1 MKTYYTVT
9 LAMLAGAAIGAAAV
23 NGLHAQAKAPLYVV
37 SELDV
42 TNPEAY
48 GKEYAPRAQALIK
61 ASGGRFL
68 AIGGVAG
75 AGAGKLTAFDGEAP
89 KRVTVQAWDSM
100 EQYQAYRNL
109 PAFKEA
115 RQIGEKYAKFHT
127 FAVEGVSQYRTH
139 HFESVERPSRL
150 AASHDS
156 NTPNFADDQSRLVI
170 GYSASEWTT
179 LDCDQ
184 SSRRAISLLRWPSGI
199 LNSSIA
205 FSIALRSSACS
216 WMMPINWAGVPRRR

>member
-1 MKTYYTVT
+1 MKTYYTVI

-48 GKEYAPRAQALIK
+48 GKEYAPKAQALIK

-89 KRVTVQAWDSM
+89 KRVTVQVWDSM

-115 RQIGEKYAKFHT
+115 RQIGDKYAKFHT
-127 FAVEGVSQYRTH
+127 FAV
-139 HFESVERPSRL
+139 
-150 AASHDS
+150 D
-156 NTPNFADDQSRLVI
+156 
-170 GYSASEWTT
+170 
-179 LDCDQ
+179 
-184 SSRRAISLLRWPSGI
+184 
-199 LNSSIA
+199 
-205 FSIALRSSACS
+205 
-216 WMMPINWAGVPRRR
+216 GVPQ